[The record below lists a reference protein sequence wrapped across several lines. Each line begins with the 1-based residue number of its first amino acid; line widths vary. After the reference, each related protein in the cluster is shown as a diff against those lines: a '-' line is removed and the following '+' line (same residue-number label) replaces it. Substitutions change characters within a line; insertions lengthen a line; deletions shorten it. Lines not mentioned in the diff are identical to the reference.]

1 MNKQKTHRSTHPP
14 DKAKQDIPD
23 RVIESLARCALPLI
37 RAYFESEEGRRNSKS
52 GRRTNS
58 TEMWNWED
66 HNRSSRYL
74 HSQFM
79 IDCRFYRKTD

>member
-37 RAYFESEEGRRNSKS
+37 RAYFESEEGRREFEEWKNKGKLKYSIRDIYVDNWLQQYCWSRLERSK
-52 GRRTNS
+52 
-58 TEMWNWED
+58 
-66 HNRSSRYL
+66 
-74 HSQFM
+74 
-79 IDCRFYRKTD
+79 

>member
-37 RAYFESEEGRRNSKS
+37 RAYFESEEGRREFEEWKNKGKLKYSIRDIYVDNWLQQYCWSQSK
-52 GRRTNS
+52 
-58 TEMWNWED
+58 
-66 HNRSSRYL
+66 
-74 HSQFM
+74 
-79 IDCRFYRKTD
+79 

>member
-37 RAYFESEEGRRNSKS
+37 RAYFESEKGQKEFEKWKKNK
-52 GRRTNS
+52 
-58 TEMWNWED
+58 
-66 HNRSSRYL
+66 
-74 HSQFM
+74 
-79 IDCRFYRKTD
+79 

>member
-37 RAYFESEEGRRNSKS
+37 RAYFESEKGRREFEEWKNK
-52 GRRTNS
+52 GK
-58 TEMWNWED
+58 
-66 HNRSSRYL
+66 L
-74 HSQFM
+74 
-79 IDCRFYRKTD
+79 K